1 MEQVKLGEV
10 VSIDNFLDNSEWIQ
24 IKNLILYNP
33 DFPLYF
39 QQSVT
44 GLEDNCFKDGFW
56 NYALKHVFY
65 RNNKPLS
72 KHFETIYDIFWPKF
86 KLILDCKTLIRA
98 KLNMFP
104 YTPELKEYDQHVDL
118 KYQHFGAVFYLN
130 TCDGFTR
137 IGENTKVDSI
147 ENRMLFFD
155 PSVPHNSTSTTNTPV
170 RYNINFNLL

>member
-1 MEQVKLGEV
+1 MEQVELGQV
-10 VSIDNFLDNSEWIQ
+10 VSIDNFLDNSEWMQ
-24 IKNLILYNP
+24 IKNLVLYNS

-44 GLEDNCFKDGFW
+44 GLEDSCFKDGFW
-56 NYALKHVFY
+56 NYALKHILY
-65 RNNKPLS
+65 QNNIPLS
-72 KHFETIYDIFWPKF
+72 NHFETIYDIFWPKF
-86 KLILDCKTLIRA
+86 KVILDCKSLIRA

-104 YTPELKEYDQHVDL
+104 YTSELKEYDQHVDL
-118 KYQHFGAVFYLN
+118 NYQHFGAVFYLN

-155 PSVPHNSTSTTNTPV
+155 PSVPHNSTTTTNTPV
-170 RYNINFNLL
+170 RYNINFNIL